1 MKREIIQKGPRNLIV
16 ALGQA
21 DGCTGKVEPNVA
33 GFIDVACPQGSDTA
47 PDVLQKLADDVVRD
61 GCLQVG
67 RGAEMM
73 GDASVRHA

>member
-1 MKREIIQKGPRNLIV
+1 MVQLVADQRRTQRARND
-16 ALGQA
+16 AL
-21 DGCTGKVEPNVA
+21 DEA

-47 PDVLQKLADDVVRD
+47 PDVLQKLADAVVRD